1 MIMNTLKQKIIKEME
16 KQRSEIIKLL
26 KPTLFNI
33 SLFLIIGFLA
43 IFVGSNFFE
52 YLSWLTSEIRTI
64 TFYPNFNP
72 LFWFPLLKLTPTPLF
87 LIFSQGRIKEIIL
100 PLFVNVIYWYF
111 LSCLITFIY
120 TKFKKSKR
128 G

>member
-1 MIMNTLKQKIIKEME
+1 MHTLKQKIIKEIE

-52 YLSWLTSEIRTI
+52 YLSWLTS
-64 TFYPNFNP
+64 
-72 LFWFPLLKLTPTPLF
+72 
-87 LIFSQGRIKEIIL
+87 
-100 PLFVNVIYWYF
+100 
-111 LSCLITFIY
+111 
-120 TKFKKSKR
+120 
-128 G
+128 